1 MVALIGWTFGA
12 VQLFVFMYIFLKIG
26 ATRARNLE
34 AKEKLQRIQ
43 RRNTVRTR
51 RQENAEYERQLRES
65 QKLEFD
71 ASNEEVRQTPQTGV
85 GDSDWVPR

>member
-1 MVALIGWTFGA
+1 MAAIGWAFGTI
-12 VQLFVFMYIFLKIG
+12 QLFAFMYIFLKIG

-51 RQENAEYERQLRES
+51 RQENAEYDRQLRES

-71 ASNEEVRQTPQTGV
+71 ASNSQERQTPQTGT
-85 GDSDWVPR
+85 GDSDWIPR